1 MLCPMVAYL
10 RSIRSMPEH
19 NYAKMGKNTLGLLIR
34 AIVLRHDQKLGL
46 CAVSLDLSKPFPRQ
60 RFCSEHFSTLM
71 ISSLHKSCPI
81 FWCYQFLLWQVL
93 SPKPGSVVRK
103 LKLHFVTE
111 LLICS
116 CTKTCKTLTQTWM
129 QVPNRAL
136 PQTYDVT
143 YLLNDLEDLA
153 VVALGD
159 DELVHVLLSLDV
171 HRTQGL
177 QLLLTNRLLPIRI
190 KQGHKWRDIWY

>member
-1 MLCPMVAYL
+1 
-10 RSIRSMPEH
+10 
-19 NYAKMGKNTLGLLIR
+19 
-34 AIVLRHDQKLGL
+34 
-46 CAVSLDLSKPFPRQ
+46 
-60 RFCSEHFSTLM
+60 
-71 ISSLHKSCPI
+71 
-81 FWCYQFLLWQVL
+81 
-93 SPKPGSVVRK
+93 
-103 LKLHFVTE
+103 
-111 LLICS
+111 
-116 CTKTCKTLTQTWM
+116 M

-177 QLLLTNRLLPIRI
+177 QLLLTNRLLPKRI
-190 KQGHKWRDIWY
+190 KQGHK

>member
-1 MLCPMVAYL
+1 
-10 RSIRSMPEH
+10 
-19 NYAKMGKNTLGLLIR
+19 
-34 AIVLRHDQKLGL
+34 
-46 CAVSLDLSKPFPRQ
+46 
-60 RFCSEHFSTLM
+60 
-71 ISSLHKSCPI
+71 
-81 FWCYQFLLWQVL
+81 
-93 SPKPGSVVRK
+93 
-103 LKLHFVTE
+103 
-111 LLICS
+111 
-116 CTKTCKTLTQTWM
+116 M

-177 QLLLTNRLLPIRI
+177 
-190 KQGHKWRDIWY
+190 